1 LMDSI
6 VSFFKPGQK
15 MKVTYKRPKTD
26 MEFNRQKTEK
36 QNEVDGILD
45 KISKGGYESL
55 TKKEKEILFKMG
67 KGK

>member
-6 VSFFKPGQK
+6 VSFFKPRQK

-26 MEFNRQKTEK
+26 MEFNRQKAEK
-36 QNEVDGILD
+36 QNEIDGILD

-67 KGK
+67 KGG